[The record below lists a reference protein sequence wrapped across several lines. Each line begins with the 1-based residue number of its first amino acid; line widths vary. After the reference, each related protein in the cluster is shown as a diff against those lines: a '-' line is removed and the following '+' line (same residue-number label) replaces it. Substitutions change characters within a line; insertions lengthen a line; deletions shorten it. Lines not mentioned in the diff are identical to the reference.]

1 MPNISWSENPNC
13 SEGRENSSESGGG
26 DPEVS
31 GIIIGGGGL
40 ELMKGRGGAGGRYP
54 NELAAEAV
62 ELGAA
67 GSGPLGGRLH
77 SSNTSSFCAE
87 LILVIFGISVTI
99 EIGGGRLE
107 REEAGGAG
115 GGGLHWSICG
125 VGERDRVGKLGTG
138 AGEGAELW

>member
-26 DPEVS
+26 DPGVS

-54 NELAAEAV
+54 NEAAV
-62 ELGAA
+62 EAGAA
-67 GSGPLGGRLH
+67 GSGPVGGRLH

-107 REEAGGAG
+107 SGRSRAEVRGRGWRLKGGKG
-115 GGGLHWSICG
+115 DFRRGQG
-125 VGERDRVGKLGTG
+125 
-138 AGEGAELW
+138 